1 MPILY
6 KGFSTVD
13 RVKKFRLNDFDLVKQ
28 DIINHFKI
36 KKGEKLMQPN
46 FGSIIWSLMFEQ
58 MTDATHQ
65 AIIDD
70 VKSIVGYDPR
80 TRLTNVTINEYQNGI
95 QIGIDLV
102 FVPTNQQST
111 LALQFDNQTKTLTTN
126 QFS

>member
-46 FGSIIWSLMFEQ
+46 FGSIVWSLLFEQ
-58 MTDATHQ
+58 MTDAAHQ

-80 TRLTNVTINEYQNGI
+80 THLTNITINEYQNGI
-95 QIGIDLV
+95 QIGIDLI

-111 LALQFDNQTKTLTTN
+111 LALQFDNQTQTLTTN